1 MDGYIKNKRQAI
13 RSVWS
18 GIVGKYSIV
27 AIPLILLCVLLLFS
41 ELVAHQNPK
50 RWKEETVQFAGF
62 GEMWLL
68 LNRNMSDALITE
80 DGRKFHTGSAERLQN
95 VLNVGEEYT
104 IVYST
109 NLKGKVL
116 QGLSKDGTVYIDV
129 NDSAKAWRESAVYV
143 LKITGWTV
151 AVMITAILLIDRLW
165 CKKEHAQIR
174 KLQTDIARREMRIR
188 NNKTGGR

>member
-27 AIPLILLCVLLLFS
+27 AIPLILLCILLLFS
-41 ELVAHQNPK
+41 EFVAHQNPK
-50 RWKEETVQFAGF
+50 RWKEETVRFAGF

-80 DGRKFHTGSAERLQN
+80 DGREFHTGSAERLQN
-95 VLNVGEEYT
+95 ALVVGEEYT
-104 IVYST
+104 IVYSS

-116 QGLSKDGTVYIDV
+116 EGLSKDGTVYIDV
-129 NDSAKAWRESAVYV
+129 NDSAKAWREAAAYV

-151 AVMITAILLIDRLW
+151 AVMTVAILLIDRLW

-174 KLQTDIARREMRIR
+174 KLKAEVARREMRIR
-188 NNKTGGR
+188 NNKSGGQ

>member
-1 MDGYIKNKRQAI
+1 MDGYIKNKKQAI
-13 RSVWS
+13 RSQWRW
-18 GIVGKYSIV
+18 IFGKYSIV
-27 AIPLILLCVLLLFS
+27 IIPLVMLCALLMFS
-41 ELVAHQNPK
+41 EFVAHQNPK
-50 RWKEETVQFAGF
+50 KWKEETVTFAGF

-68 LNRNMSDALITE
+68 LNRDMSDALITE
-80 DGRKFHTGSAERLQN
+80 DGRQFHTGSEERLQD
-95 VLNVGEEYT
+95 VLVIGEEYT

-116 QGLSKDGTVYIDV
+116 EGLSKDGTVYIDV
-129 NDSAKAWRESAVYV
+129 NDSAKAWRESAAYV

-174 KLQTDIARREMRIR
+174 ELQTDIARREMRIR

>member
-27 AIPLILLCVLLLFS
+27 AIPLILLCILLLFS
-41 ELVAHQNPK
+41 EFVAHQNPK
-50 RWKEETVQFAGF
+50 RWKEETVRFAGF

-68 LNRNMSDALITE
+68 LNRNMSDALSTE
-80 DGRKFHTGSAERLQN
+80 DGREFHTGSAERLQN
-95 VLNVGEEYT
+95 ALVVGEEYT
-104 IVYST
+104 IVYSS

-116 QGLSKDGTVYIDV
+116 EGLSKDGTIYIDV
-129 NDSAKAWRESAVYV
+129 NDSAKAWREAAAYV

-151 AVMITAILLIDRLW
+151 AVMTVAILLIDRLW

-174 KLQTDIARREMRIR
+174 KLKADVVRWEMRIR
-188 NNKTGGR
+188 NNKSGGQ